1 MIATKIDIVQ
11 SGFELCH
18 KGSLPFFHS
27 LSLLPIG
34 FPGLP
39 SILQS
44 LPESLSIL
52 ADFLGDAINRF
63 VQNRF
68 LQLALPDDDDRPP
81 LGFQLSP
88 HLLVTFLISC
98 YFRNPEIRVG
108 LGHSVILATLMA
120 VPEAAVDKD
129 DGAVFGENDVG
140 RSWKASINHF
150 VAESQAPECV
160 TEFQLRLCRSGAD
173 GDHITMAL
181 IWREGI

>member
-11 SGFELCH
+11 SGFELRNE
-18 KGSLPFFHS
+18 GGLSFLLGLPF
-27 LSLLPIG
+27 LSIG
-34 FPGLP
+34 FSGLP

-120 VPEAAVDKD
+120 VPKTTVDKD
-129 DGAVFGENDVG
+129 DRAESGKDDVRGAG
-140 RSWKASINHF
+140 KASINHF

-160 TEFQLRLCRSGAD
+160 T
-173 GDHITMAL
+173 
-181 IWREGI
+181 